1 MASKTRGSTGVVA
14 ALSRYTGACS
24 GISSVL
30 KILVPFQRDLPNAGV
45 AEIHQRHGR
54 SALAREWQTG
64 GADIHKIPSAV
75 FDVLRCAGL
84 QLRRCVQSRF
94 PPHARVVAMAESPHR
109 RVGAFD
115 FGPGLEKA

>member
-30 KILVPFQRDLPNAGV
+30 KILVPFQRDLPNAAV

-54 SALAREWQTG
+54 SALARERQTG
-64 GADIHKIPSAV
+64 RPDVHKIARAA
-75 FDVLRCAGL
+75 FDRLYRAGL
-84 QLRRCVQSRF
+84 QLRRCIRCGFAPDSRM
-94 PPHARVVAMAESPHR
+94 VAMAESPHR
-109 RVGAFD
+109 RVDALNF
-115 FGPGLEKA
+115 